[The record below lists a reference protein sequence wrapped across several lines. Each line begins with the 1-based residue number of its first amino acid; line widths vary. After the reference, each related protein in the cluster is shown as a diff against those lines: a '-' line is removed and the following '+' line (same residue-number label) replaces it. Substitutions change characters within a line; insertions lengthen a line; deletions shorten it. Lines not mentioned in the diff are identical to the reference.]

1 MRLPLKRETAELEQR
16 RREGAKQM
24 DKSKVK
30 ILVVDDEQG
39 LCAGVQEALRRE
51 GYVVDATTDAPA
63 ALKLAEQRLYN
74 LVISDIKMPGLSG
87 LELLTRVRAHSR
99 DTLFILMT
107 AYGTVESAVE
117 AMKQGAYDY
126 LPKPIDMKR
135 LRALVQ
141 KALEF
146 QAVVAENNELRLRL
160 QTRAEPGLLVGESEA
175 MRAVARLIEE
185 VANSDVTVLIEG
197 ESGTGKEIVA
207 RSIHAQSARRDRPF
221 ISVNCAALAEQLL
234 EAELFGHVK
243 GAFTGA
249 VANKPG
255 RFQLADGGTLF
266 LDEIGDLSPKGQGDL
281 LRVLED
287 GAFRM
292 VGGSELIRVNVRVI
306 AATNKKLQEAVAEGK
321 FREDLF
327 YRLQI
332 VPIVMPPLRERAED
346 IPLLVER
353 FFEQFAAK
361 HKRRRKRMS
370 AEALQLCQRFPWPGN
385 VRQLRNVIERLV
397 ITCREVEVEV
407 DASAG
412 FPARLRPQHDHLH
425 RAAGHAAGGGGE
437 AADPPDADARDEQ
450 PRGSRAGA
458 GHQPPRAAI
467 QAQAVRAAGK
477 PGHSHP
483 ARRGTGPGALVLNR
497 ANNQHTGRRMRACDK
512 PPVGRVPSR
521 GAIAA
526 AKRWNSLNDQA
537 GGTGKSRLRV
547 CSGTTAVP

>member
-1 MRLPLKRETAELEQR
+1 
-16 RREGAKQM
+16 M
-24 DKSKVK
+24 DKAKIK

-51 GYVVDATTDAPA
+51 GYVVDATTDALA
-63 ALKLAEQRLYN
+63 ALKLTQERLYN
-74 LVISDIKMPGLSG
+74 LVVSDIKMPALSG
-87 LELLTRVRAHSR
+87 LELLAQVRERSR

-135 LRALVQ
+135 LRVLVQ

-160 QTRAEPGLLVGESEA
+160 QRGAEAGLLVGESEA
-175 MRAVARLIEE
+175 MRAISQLIEE
-185 VANSDVTVLIEG
+185 VAGSDVTVLIEG

-207 RSIHAQSARRDRPF
+207 RAIHAQSARRERPF

-249 VANKPG
+249 IANKPG
-255 RFQLADGGTLF
+255 RFQQADGGTLF

-292 VGGSELIRVNVRVI
+292 VGGTELIRVNVRVI
-306 AATNKKLQEAVAEGK
+306 AATNKRLQQAVAAGK

-346 IPLLVER
+346 IPQLIER

-385 VRQLRNVIERLV
+385 VRQLRNVAERLV
-397 ITCREVEVEV
+397 ITCREVEVKVSHLPEFLRDYDRNATTFTVRPGTPLAEV
-407 DASAG
+407 EKLLIRQTLMHVTSNREEAARVLGISRRALQYKLKQYGLVEGAGAKERASQEG
-412 FPARLRPQHDHLH
+412 K
-425 RAAGHAAGGGGE
+425 AAG
-437 AADPPDADARDEQ
+437 
-450 PRGSRAGA
+450 
-458 GHQPPRAAI
+458 
-467 QAQAVRAAGK
+467 
-477 PGHSHP
+477 
-483 ARRGTGPGALVLNR
+483 
-497 ANNQHTGRRMRACDK
+497 
-512 PPVGRVPSR
+512 
-521 GAIAA
+521 
-526 AKRWNSLNDQA
+526 
-537 GGTGKSRLRV
+537 
-547 CSGTTAVP
+547 

>member
-1 MRLPLKRETAELEQR
+1 
-16 RREGAKQM
+16 M
-24 DKSKVK
+24 DKAKIR

-39 LCAGVQEALRRE
+39 LCAGIQEALRRE
-51 GYVVDATTDAPA
+51 GYLVEATTDPSA
-63 ALKLAEQRLYN
+63 ALKLAQERLYN
-74 LVISDIKMPGLSG
+74 LIISDLKMPGLSG
-87 LELLTRVRAHSR
+87 LELMSQVRAHHR

-107 AYGTVESAVE
+107 AYGTVETAVE

-126 LPKPIDMKR
+126 LPKPLDMKR

-141 KALEF
+141 KSLEF

-160 QTRAEPGLLVGESEA
+160 QTRSEPSLLIGESET
-175 MRAVARLIEE
+175 MRSVARLVEE

-207 RSIHAQSARRDRPF
+207 RSIHLHSSRREKPF

-249 VANKPG
+249 VATKPG

-287 GAFRM
+287 SAFRM
-292 VGGSELIRVNVRVI
+292 VGGSELIRVDVRVI
-306 AATNKKLQEAVAEGK
+306 AATNKNLQTAFAEGK
-321 FREDLF
+321 FRDDLF

-353 FFEQFAAK
+353 FFENFTAK

-385 VRQLRNVIERLV
+385 VRQLRNTIERLV
-397 ITCREVEVEV
+397 ITCREAVIDVPHLPDFLREYDRHSTTFTVRPGTPLAEVERMLIRQTLTHV
-407 DASAG
+407 TSN
-412 FPARLRPQHDHLH
+412 RE
-425 RAAGHAAGGGGE
+425 E
-437 AADPPDADARDEQ
+437 AAKAL
-450 PRGSRAGA
+450 GISR
-458 GHQPPRAAI
+458 RAL
-467 QAQAVRAAGK
+467 QYKLKQYGLLE
-477 PGHSHP
+477 
-483 ARRGTGPGALVLNR
+483 TPGAPLE
-497 ANNQHTGRRMRACDK
+497 QK
-512 PPVGRVPSR
+512 
-521 GAIAA
+521 GA
-526 AKRWNSLNDQA
+526 
-537 GGTGKSRLRV
+537 
-547 CSGTTAVP
+547 

>member
-1 MRLPLKRETAELEQR
+1 
-16 RREGAKQM
+16 M
-24 DKSKVK
+24 DKAKVK

-51 GYVVDATTDAPA
+51 GYVVDATTDPLA
-63 ALKLAEQRLYN
+63 ALKLTEQRLFN

-87 LELLTRVRAHSR
+87 LELLTRVRERTA

-146 QAVVAENNELRLRL
+146 QAVVAENNELRQRL
-160 QTRAEPGLLVGESEA
+160 QRNVDAGLLLGESEA
-175 MRAVARLIEE
+175 MRAVGRLIEE
-185 VANSDVTVLIEG
+185 VAGSDVTVLIEG

-207 RSIHAQSARRDRPF
+207 RSIHAQSARRERPF

-234 EAELFGHVK
+234 EAELFGHMK

-249 VANKPG
+249 IANKPG

-266 LDEIGDLSPKGQGDL
+266 LDEIGDMSAKGQGDL

-306 AATNKKLQEAVAEGK
+306 AATNKQLQEAVAAGK

-346 IPLLVER
+346 IPLLIER
-353 FFEQFAAK
+353 FFEQFATK

-385 VRQLRNVIERLV
+385 VRQLRNIVERLV
-397 ITCREVEVEV
+397 ITCREVEVKVSHLPDFLRDYDRNATTFTVRPGTPLAEV
-407 DASAG
+407 EKMLIRQTLTHITSN
-412 FPARLRPQHDHLH
+412 R
-425 RAAGHAAGGGGE
+425 E
-437 AADPPDADARDEQ
+437 AAARAL
-450 PRGSRAGA
+450 GISR
-458 GHQPPRAAI
+458 RAL
-467 QAQAVRAAGK
+467 QYKLKQYGLVDG
-477 PGHSHP
+477 
-483 ARRGTGPGALVLNR
+483 GPGSNE
-497 ANNQHTGRRMRACDK
+497 
-512 PPVGRVPSR
+512 PPQPS
-521 GAIAA
+521 
-526 AKRWNSLNDQA
+526 
-537 GGTGKSRLRV
+537 
-547 CSGTTAVP
+547 

>member
-1 MRLPLKRETAELEQR
+1 
-16 RREGAKQM
+16 M

-63 ALKLAEQRLYN
+63 ALKLAQDRLYN
-74 LVISDIKMPGLSG
+74 LVVSDIKMPGLSG
-87 LELLTRVRAHSR
+87 LELLARVRAFSR

-160 QTRAEPGLLVGESEA
+160 QTRAETGLLVGGSES

-185 VANSDVTVLIEG
+185 VANSDVTVLLEG

-306 AATNKKLQEAVAEGK
+306 AATNKKLGDAVAQGK

-346 IPLLVER
+346 IPLLIER
-353 FFEQFAAK
+353 FFEQFTAK

-370 AEALQLCQRFPWPGN
+370 AEAMQLCQRFPWPGN

-397 ITCREVEVEV
+397 ITCREVEVDVKHLPDFLCDYDRNATTFTVRPGTPMAEV
-407 DASAG
+407 EKLLIRQTLTHVTSNREEA
-412 FPARLRPQHDHLH
+412 ARALGISRRALQYKLKQYGLLEGS
-425 RAAGHAAGGGGE
+425 AAG
-437 AADPPDADARDEQ
+437 EQ
-450 PRGSRAGA
+450 PA
-458 GHQPPRAAI
+458 PP
-467 QAQAVRAAGK
+467 GEP
-477 PGHSHP
+477 PG
-483 ARRGTGPGALVLNR
+483 
-497 ANNQHTGRRMRACDK
+497 
-512 PPVGRVPSR
+512 PS
-521 GAIAA
+521 
-526 AKRWNSLNDQA
+526 
-537 GGTGKSRLRV
+537 
-547 CSGTTAVP
+547 